1 MIRSASR
8 DALDGVVHLVQTFTS
23 SPKLTKLSEQSMAS
37 GVDAA
42 LRLLPSEQ
50 EAVLRTRIAALE
62 AEVAQLNAIR
72 PVAEL
77 SPQRSGWCFKYNSLA
92 ATLGWLGDTGA
103 LSRWEKRFFVLAQG
117 EHGAELRYYRGKTD
131 GTPRSVI
138 LLADVVLVD
147 EGTRTPRRR
156 RRGSDDGDGGGG
168 GGGGGG
174 GEAEASTQQFHVFS
188 LWAQGTMHSS
198 RGPGSGALLRLSCAS
213 EPEALQWLSWI
224 AAGTLDRKVRRSSFA
239 KPTGSPTAAS
249 ASASTSAPA
258 PAPAPEGGSGG
269 LRRRL
274 TATAAPP
281 IDAAAA
287 PRSTAAAG
295 DATPPRVGGRRTD
308 AAQPHPPEQEQ
319 KASEQKASEQK
330 ASQQKA
336 SQRGGF
342 DPFLFPASRPMHRHA
357 QPSLL
362 SHGEPGGTRAL
373 VAPRPEASPSSQQR
387 HCLLWHCLPWLYLQ
401 WLYLLC
407 LYLPGRG
414 EANLRGFLH
423 LMFLMLFA
431 THLRLLLEN
440 ILKYGWL
447 TLTLT

>member
-8 DALDGVVHLVQTFTS
+8 DALDGVVHLVQTLTS
-23 SPKLTKLSEQSMAS
+23 SPKLTKLSEQSMAA
-37 GVDAA
+37 GVDDA
-42 LRLLPSEQ
+42 LRMLPSEQ
-50 EAVLRTRIAALE
+50 EVVLRTRIAALE
-62 AEVAQLNAIR
+62 AEVAELHASR

-77 SPQRSGWCFKYNSLA
+77 SPRRSGWCFKYNSLA

-103 LSRWEKRFFVLAQG
+103 LSRWERRFFVLAQG

-156 RRGSDDGDGGGG
+156 RRGSDDGGGGS
-168 GGGGGG
+168 GGG

-188 LWAQGTMHSS
+188 LWAHGTMHSS

-224 AAGTLDRKVRRSSFA
+224 AAGTLDRKVRRSSFV
-239 KPTGSPTAAS
+239 KLTGSATDAS
-249 ASASTSAPA
+249 ASASAPT
-258 PAPAPEGGSGG
+258 PTPAPEGGSGG

-274 TATAAPP
+274 TATAASP
-281 IDAAAA
+281 IDVAAA

-295 DATPPRVGGRRTD
+295 DATPPQAGGRRAD
-308 AAQPHPPEQEQ
+308 AAQPQPPKQE
-319 KASEQKASEQK
+319 
-330 ASQQKA
+330 QKA

-342 DPFLFPASRPMHRHA
+342 DPFRFPASRPMHRHA

-373 VAPRPEASPSSQQR
+373 APSPEPRALS
-387 HCLLWHCLPWLYLQ
+387 
-401 WLYLLC
+401 
-407 LYLPGRG
+407 
-414 EANLRGFLH
+414 
-423 LMFLMLFA
+423 
-431 THLRLLLEN
+431 LEP
-440 ILKYGWL
+440 
-447 TLTLT
+447 